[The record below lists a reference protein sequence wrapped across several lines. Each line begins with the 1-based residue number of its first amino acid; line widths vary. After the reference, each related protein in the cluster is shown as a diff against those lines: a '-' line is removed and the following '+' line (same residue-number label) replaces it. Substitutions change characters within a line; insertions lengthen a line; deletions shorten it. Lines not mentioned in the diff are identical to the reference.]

1 MSKISLI
8 IEREYLTRVKK
19 KSFILITLLGPLV
32 IGLGLAA
39 VIWLSITE
47 DVNHKVLII
56 DEKAPAFNNIQ
67 DTKNIKFNYAN
78 NMDLQQSKE
87 MFYEADYTCILYIP
101 KNIEAGNIAMLY
113 YKKQPS
119 GTVIRGIENQ
129 VEGVVEELKLFQY
142 KIDPEDFRAVKTNFT
157 LNAVKYSETGEE
169 EKLDKWKTRIGLGF
183 GILIYMFIFMYGVQ
197 VMRGVIEEK
206 SSKIVEVI
214 ITSVRPFDLMMGKII
229 GVGLVSLT
237 QFALWI
243 ILTLG
248 IFGIAQATVLK
259 TYYSADKI
267 SEQIQTTPEIAQEMQ
282 EQGNG
287 DKTGLLDPNNI
298 INRTNWP
305 VMIALFFFY
314 FLGGYFLYGALF
326 AAVGA
331 AVDNETD
338 SQQFMVPVTSPLILA
353 YFFAIT
359 TIIQNPEGSI
369 AFWLSIFPLTSPII
383 MLVRVA
389 LGVGEGG
396 IPIWEVALSM
406 GLLILGSFA
415 AVWFAAKIYRVGILM
430 SGKTS
435 YKELWKWLKYNNG

>member
-67 DTKNIKFNYAN
+67 DTRNIKFNYAN

-87 MFYEADYTCILYIP
+87 MFYESDYTCILYIP

-113 YKKQPS
+113 YKKQP
-119 GTVIRGIENQ
+119 GGAVIRGIEDQ
-129 VEGVVEELKLFQY
+129 VEGVVEELKLLQY
-142 KIDPEDFRAVKTNFT
+142 KIDPVDFRAVKTNFT
-157 LNAVKYSETGEE
+157 LNAIKYSETGEE
-169 EKLDKWKTRIGLGF
+169 ENLDKGKTLIGLGF
-183 GILIYMFIFMYGVQ
+183 GVLIYLFIFMYSVQ

-248 IFGIAQATVLK
+248 IFGIAQATVLES
-259 TYYSADKI
+259 YYSVDQI
-267 SEQIQTTPEIAQEMQ
+267 TEQIQTTPEISQELQAQS
-282 EQGNG
+282 NG

-314 FLGGYFLYGALF
+314 FIGGYFLYGALF

-338 SQQFMVPVTSPLILA
+338 SQQFMVPITSPLILA
-353 YFFAIT
+353 YVFAT

-389 LGVGEGG
+389 LGVGDGG

>member
-67 DTKNIKFNYAN
+67 DTKNIKF
-78 NMDLQQSKE
+78 
-87 MFYEADYTCILYIP
+87 YESDYTCILYIP

-119 GTVIRGIENQ
+119 GTVIRGIEDQ
-129 VEGVVEELKLFQY
+129 VEGVVEELKLLQY
-142 KIDPEDFRAVKTNFT
+142 KIDPDDFRAVKTNFT
-157 LNAVKYSETGEE
+157 LNAIKYSETGEE
-169 EKLDKWKTRIGLGF
+169 ENLDKGKTLIGLGF
-183 GILIYMFIFMYGVQ
+183 GVLIYLFIFMYSVQ

-248 IFGIAQATVLK
+248 IFGIAQATVLES
-259 TYYSADKI
+259 YYSADQI
-267 SEQIQTTPEIAQEMQ
+267 TEQIQTTPEISQELQAQS
-282 EQGNG
+282 NG

-338 SQQFMVPVTSPLILA
+338 SQQFMVPITSPLILA
-353 YFFAIT
+353 YAFAT

-389 LGVGEGG
+389 LGVGDGG

>member
-1 MSKISLI
+1 
-8 IEREYLTRVKK
+8 
-19 KSFILITLLGPLV
+19 
-32 IGLGLAA
+32 
-39 VIWLSITE
+39 
-47 DVNHKVLII
+47 
-56 DEKAPAFNNIQ
+56 
-67 DTKNIKFNYAN
+67 
-78 NMDLQQSKE
+78 MDLQQSKE
-87 MFYEADYTCILYIP
+87 MFYESDYTCILYIP

-119 GTVIRGIENQ
+119 GTVIRGIEDQ
-129 VEGVVEELKLFQY
+129 VEGVVEELKLLQY
-142 KIDPEDFRAVKTNFT
+142 KIDPDDFRAVKTNFT
-157 LNAVKYSETGEE
+157 LNAIKYSETGEE
-169 EKLDKWKTRIGLGF
+169 ENLDKGKTLIGLGF
-183 GILIYMFIFMYGVQ
+183 GVLIYLFIFMYSVQ

-248 IFGIAQATVLK
+248 IFGIAQATILES
-259 TYYSADKI
+259 YYSADQI
-267 SEQIQTTPEIAQEMQ
+267 TEQIQTTPEISQELKAQS
-282 EQGNG
+282 NG

-338 SQQFMVPVTSPLILA
+338 SQQFMVPITSPLILA
-353 YFFAIT
+353 YVFAT

-389 LGVGEGG
+389 LGVGDGG

>member
-1 MSKISLI
+1 
-8 IEREYLTRVKK
+8 
-19 KSFILITLLGPLV
+19 
-32 IGLGLAA
+32 
-39 VIWLSITE
+39 
-47 DVNHKVLII
+47 
-56 DEKAPAFNNIQ
+56 
-67 DTKNIKFNYAN
+67 
-78 NMDLQQSKE
+78 
-87 MFYEADYTCILYIP
+87 
-101 KNIEAGNIAMLY
+101 
-113 YKKQPS
+113 
-119 GTVIRGIENQ
+119 
-129 VEGVVEELKLFQY
+129 
-142 KIDPEDFRAVKTNFT
+142 
-157 LNAVKYSETGEE
+157 
-169 EKLDKWKTRIGLGF
+169 
-183 GILIYMFIFMYGVQ
+183 
-197 VMRGVIEEK
+197 MRGVLEEK
-206 SSKIVEVI
+206 TNRIIEVI
-214 ITSVRPFDLMMGKII
+214 ISSVKPFELMMGKII

-248 IFGIAQATVLK
+248 IFGIAQATILES
-259 TYYSADKI
+259 YYSADQI
-267 SEQIQTTPEIAQEMQ
+267 TEQIQTTPEISQELQAQS
-282 EQGNG
+282 NG

-338 SQQFMVPVTSPLILA
+338 SQQFMVPITSPLILA
-353 YFFAIT
+353 YVFAT

-389 LGVGEGG
+389 LGVGDGG

-406 GLLILGSFA
+406 GLLILFVTFIGT
-415 AVWFAAKIYRVGILM
+415 VWFAAKIYRVGILM

>member
-19 KSFILITLLGPLV
+19 KSFILITVLGPLV

-39 VIWLSITE
+39 MVWLSVTE
-47 DVNHKVLII
+47 DVNHKILII

-78 NMDLQQSKE
+78 DMDLQQSKE
-87 MFYEADYTCILYIP
+87 MFYESDYTCILYIP